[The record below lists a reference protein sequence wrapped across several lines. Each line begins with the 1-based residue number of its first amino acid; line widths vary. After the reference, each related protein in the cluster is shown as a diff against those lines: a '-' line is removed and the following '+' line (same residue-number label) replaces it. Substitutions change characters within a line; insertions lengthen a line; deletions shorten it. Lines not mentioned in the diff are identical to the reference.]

1 MAPLQGHP
9 PPKSTPGLTIA
20 DLLSQIEALRVDF
33 ENFKCKHEASSSE
46 ASPSPLS
53 SPQAAPT
60 VLPNDPPSPPS
71 STSSMSMVEESKSHP
86 NHQWLQPILDH
97 RHSPAFIKRIDSS
110 MVPLYSYAMPDN
122 VQQIMA
128 VAYPKASPRYLGV
141 DFNGDLRVSAQCSS
155 EFVTM
160 FITLT
165 ESDPQPPPCPLNLP
179 PLGSR
184 SRGHRYL
191 AYKPPHPYSSYTT
204 SPPVVHSASCA
215 FAGVE
220 ESTPLACASQRWWQ
234 WAVWTVYVVW
244 CLRTFVFASMVRHKD
259 K

>member
-1 MAPLQGHP
+1 MPQAISQETGQVLPGYVKLYQNNMLVHLRSQQAQLRARSKPPPPPTVAPLQGHP

-33 ENFKCKHEASSSE
+33 ENFKRKHEASSSE
-46 ASPSPLS
+46 ASPSLLS
-53 SPQAAPT
+53 SPQVAPT

-110 MVPLYSYAMPDN
+110 MVPLYSYAMPDD

-165 ESDPQPPPCPLNLP
+165 ESDPQPPPVPSIFHL
-179 PLGSR
+179 
-184 SRGHRYL
+184 
-191 AYKPPHPYSSYTT
+191 
-204 SPPVVHSASCA
+204 
-215 FAGVE
+215 
-220 ESTPLACASQRWWQ
+220 
-234 WAVWTVYVVW
+234 
-244 CLRTFVFASMVRHKD
+244 
-259 K
+259 